1 MADANAKTF
10 NFELVSPDRIMV
22 SEPAWQVVIPGEEGY
37 FGVRAGHMSL
47 IAAVKPGVVE
57 IFKTEGA
64 APEKI
69 FIAGGFADV
78 TAANCTI
85 LAEQAVNV
93 NDLDASAIE
102 AELKNL
108 RDELSV
114 ATDMGAKMGLDRK
127 IRTATF
133 KLMAANTVKRA
144 SVDIKLEDATLTA
157 QAR

>member
-1 MADANAKTF
+1 MANANATTF
-10 NFELVSPDRIMV
+10 NFELVSPDKIMM

-47 IAAVKPGVVE
+47 IAAVRPGVVE
-57 IFKTEGA
+57 VYKTEGA

-78 TAANCTI
+78 TAANCTV

-93 NDLDASAIE
+93 NELDAGAIE
-102 AELKNL
+102 AELNKL
-108 RDELSV
+108 RAEHS
-114 ATDMGAKMGLDRK
+114 ATTDTAAKIALDRK

-133 KLMAANTVKRA
+133 KLLAAQSK
-144 SVDIKLEDATLTA
+144 TA
-157 QAR
+157 

>member
-10 NFELVSPDRIMV
+10 NFELVSPDRVLV

-37 FGVRAGHMSL
+37 FGVRAGHTSL

-57 IFKTEGA
+57 VTKKEGG

-78 TAANCTI
+78 TAKHCTI

-93 NDLDASAIE
+93 NELDAAKIE
-102 AELKNL
+102 SEIAHLAEQAKIAAN
-108 RDELSV
+108 
-114 ATDMGAKMGLDRK
+114 ATDKAL
-127 IRTATF
+127 AE
-133 KLMAANTVKRA
+133 KRLELA
-144 SVDIKLEDATLTA
+144 QIKLKAVKA
-157 QAR
+157 A